1 MPGLLANEDLRKLEN
16 DIKGGRMTKKEL
28 SSIVYIKKE
37 IQNLEMQIETLR
49 AKAEKTT
56 SVITDMPYGSKTVDY
71 KDILVDTIELLEE
84 NKKVYNERLFV
95 IESYIAEIDDP
106 LIKNIVRYKY
116 IENKSWLKVAQLV
129 GGYNTADS
137 VRKTLERFLKKEK
150 NS

>member
-1 MPGLLANEDLRKLEN
+1 
-16 DIKGGRMTKKEL
+16 MTKKEL

-56 SVITDMPYGSKTVDY
+56 SVITDMPHGSKYVDY
-71 KDILVDTIELLEE
+71 KDILVDTINLLEE
-84 NKKVYNERLFV
+84 NKRVYNERLFA
-95 IESYIAEIDDP
+95 IESYIAKIDDP

-116 IENKSWLKVAQLV
+116 IENKSWLKVARLI

-137 VRKTLERFLKKEK
+137 VRKTLERFLKKENK
-150 NS
+150 I